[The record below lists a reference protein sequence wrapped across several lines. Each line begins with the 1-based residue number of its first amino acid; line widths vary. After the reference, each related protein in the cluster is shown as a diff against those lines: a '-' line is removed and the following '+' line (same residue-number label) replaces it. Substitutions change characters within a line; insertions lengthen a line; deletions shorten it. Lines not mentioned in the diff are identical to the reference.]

1 MNNVQHGT
9 VRPLR
14 DGSDGGADFEH
25 GLLELVPFL
34 RAFSYSLCHD
44 RSFAEDAAQDAL
56 TSAWRARGSFKM
68 GTNLKA
74 WLCTILRNQHT
85 SHQRR
90 AWRQTYLD
98 PEVAASIP
106 SPPDEQAWAD
116 ELSDLMRAAHCL
128 LPGQLEALILVSV
141 AGHTYK
147 QAAAIC
153 HVAEGTMKSRV
164 ARGRQGLAKMLNG
177 DTPLRI
183 TRASDRQSGL
193 NQLLAQLD
201 KHTGFAA
208 PGIGSIRVEG
218 TLLCNPEHP
227 RQRIHR
233 SSPCDSK
240 PRHPVSTGRFLH
252 LPRRITAC
260 RLG

>member
-1 MNNVQHGT
+1 MRTVQHAT
-9 VRPLR
+9 AHPRRR
-14 DGSDGGADFEH
+14 DTNGGADFEH

-56 TSAWRARGSFKM
+56 TSAWRARGSFKL

-90 AWRQTYLD
+90 AWRQAYLD
-98 PEVAASIP
+98 PEIAAAIP
-106 SPPDEQAWAD
+106 SPPDEQAWSD

-128 LPGQLEALILVSV
+128 LPGQLEALVLVSV

-177 DTPLRI
+177 DLPLRT
-183 TRASDRQSGL
+183 TRGSQRQSGL
-193 NQLLAQLD
+193 AQLLAQLD
-201 KHTGFAA
+201 KHPGPILVRAPHLVRPAA
-208 PGIGSIRVEG
+208 HVPADHAQIVG
-218 TLLCNPEHP
+218 LL
-227 RQRIHR
+227 
-233 SSPCDSK
+233 
-240 PRHPVSTGRFLH
+240 F
-252 LPRRITAC
+252 
-260 RLG
+260 